1 MVVKTAATSAGKRSR
16 GWLPGGAPIGLLS
29 VPLLLILAIFLFW
42 PLVILALQSLRPET
56 GSRLSFAGYAMILG
70 SERYLRAFG
79 NTALIAVAS
88 TLLALLI
95 CTPAAIY
102 VEGRGGGGRKLLAVL
117 LTIPLSLPGIVI
129 GFFVILSFGLTGV
142 IPEFIELLTGERE
155 LRIAY
160 TFWGLLLGYLY
171 FQIPRVVLV
180 LRGAVATISPDV
192 IDVART
198 LGTPTWRIYTAIILP
213 SLRPALLNAAA
224 LSLATAF
231 GAFGTAA
238 TLSRGFRVIPLEIAA
253 AFTESFQPELA
264 AGLSL
269 VLVLVTTTILL
280 SMQWL
285 GEGRQSHPCRR

>member
-1 MVVKTAATSAGKRSR
+1 
-16 GWLPGGAPIGLLS
+16 
-29 VPLLLILAIFLFW
+29 VPLLLVLAVLLFW
-42 PLVILALQSLRPET
+42 PLIILALQSLQPAEGT
-56 GSRLSFAGYAMILG
+56 ALSFTNYTTVLL

-79 NTALIAVAS
+79 NTAIIAGAS
-88 TLLALLI
+88 TALALVI
-95 CTPAAIY
+95 CTPTAIY
-102 VEGRGGGGRKLLAVL
+102 IEGRGGGSRKLLAVL

-129 GFFVILSFGLTGV
+129 GFFVILSFGMTGV
-142 IPEFIELLTGERE
+142 IPQFIELLTGERA

-198 LGTPTWRIYTAIILP
+198 LGTPTWRIYTEIILP
-213 SLRPALLNAAA
+213 ILRPALLNAAA

-238 TLSRGFRVIPLEIAA
+238 TLNRGFRVIPLEIAA
-253 AFTESFQPELA
+253 AFTENFQPELA
-264 AGLSL
+264 ASLSL
-269 VLVLVTTTILL
+269 VLVLVITTILFGMHQL
-280 SMQWL
+280 V
-285 GEGRQSHPCRR
+285 EGWRSHASHRRYHG

>member
-1 MVVKTAATSAGKRSR
+1 
-16 GWLPGGAPIGLLS
+16 
-29 VPLLLILAIFLFW
+29 VPLLLVLAILLFW
-42 PLVILALQSLRPET
+42 PLIILALQSVRPEE
-56 GSRLSFAGYAMILG
+56 GGEFSLANYGAILL

-88 TLLALLI
+88 TVLALVI

-102 VEGRGGGGRKLLAVL
+102 VEGRGGRARKLLAVL

-142 IPEFIELLTGERE
+142 VPQFLELLTGQRE
-155 LRIAY
+155 LQIAY

-198 LGTPTWRIYTAIILP
+198 LGTPTWRIYTDIILP
-213 SLRPALLNAAA
+213 ILRPALLNAAA

-264 AGLSL
+264 ASLSL
-269 VLVLVTTTILL
+269 VLVLVTTTTLFGMHRL
-280 SMQWL
+280 V
-285 GEGRQSHPCRR
+285 ERQRR

>member
-1 MVVKTAATSAGKRSR
+1 M
-16 GWLPGGAPIGLLS
+16 
-29 VPLLLILAIFLFW
+29 PLLLILAIFLFW